1 MSDPSVLYRPWYQA
15 WVARIDPPWFLGFIY
30 ESNGEGG
37 RK

>member
-1 MSDPSVLYRPWYQA
+1 MSDPLILYRSRCQV
-15 WVARIDPPWFLGFIY
+15 WVASIDPPWFLGFIY